1 MCYSLPVQRIGIR
14 ELRQNASRY
23 LAAVQRGES
32 VEVTDRGELVGHH
45 QPGCRERQVPRP
57 SYPHWSTRARVAAL
71 QHPPTH
77 RLERDHDV
85 DHDALESNSRRAIL
99 IYLDS
104 SALLRLIFLEDESA
118 SLQQWLEARPHE
130 SKVTSI
136 LSRVEVLR
144 VCARESRPPPRSQ
157 KFSLRESTPLRSPT
171 SSSNWRATYTRRRS
185 FDAIHLVSAL
195 SIQEE
200 LSAVVAY
207 DRRLLEACAQY
218 QLNTVSPGR

>member
-1 MCYSLPVQRIGIR
+1 M
-14 ELRQNASRY
+14 
-23 LAAVQRGES
+23 
-32 VEVTDRGELVGHH
+32 
-45 QPGCRERQVPRP
+45 
-57 SYPHWSTRARVAAL
+57 
-71 QHPPTH
+71 
-77 RLERDHDV
+77 
-85 DHDALESNSRRAIL
+85 

-130 SKVTSI
+130 SKVTSV

-144 VCARESRPPPRSQ
+144 VCARESQTATALAKILLAGIDTIEISDVVIELA
-157 KFSLRESTPLRSPT
+157 SDV
-171 SSSNWRATYTRRRS
+171 RATRS